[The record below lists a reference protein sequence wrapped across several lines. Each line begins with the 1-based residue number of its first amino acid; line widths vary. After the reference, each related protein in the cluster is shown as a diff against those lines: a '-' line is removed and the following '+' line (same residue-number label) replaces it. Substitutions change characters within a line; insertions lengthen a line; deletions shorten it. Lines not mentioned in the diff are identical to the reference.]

1 MWEHCKVFSKL
12 LTSWYPPLS
21 GLQSHSGGTVDLA
34 IFSLHLAGIS
44 SMLGRMNF
52 ITTVLNMRNPGMD
65 MHKLPLFVWA
75 IFVTAILLLLSLPVL
90 AGIIVPALNLADCW
104 KLFFTHGQRLV
115 YSQPKKKDNQQVT
128 HRYYKS
134 IRNFNDGAPELP
146 ISNQFTFNDL
156 NDSASTKISGCSNS
170 TEFNYFGSYLA
181 GLIEGDGTII
191 VPTKDRSIKGKL
203 YYPSIQIVFCHR
215 DFPLRQ
221 RIQKWI
227 GHGSVSKKKHR
238 SAYVLTINNKKG
250 IIRVC
255 NLINGQMRGPK
266 YHLLLLLINYLST
279 KDNNFIMKPLPINK
293 KPLSNDRWLSGF
305 IEADGS
311 FQVRCSISKT
321 PRVSVNFEIF
331 LPRRGVNQ
339 INHYGYSRFD
349 IMENIARFL
358 DTTVYNLRP
367 KNKNLQYRVRTS
379 SLKTNCNIRN
389 YLLRYPLKGVKYLN
403 FIDWCKVLHYFE
415 KGDHKN
421 NRSQIIKI
429 KSQMNQYR
437 KYYNWDHL
445 QL

>member
-1 MWEHCKVFSKL
+1 
-12 LTSWYPPLS
+12 
-21 GLQSHSGGTVDLA
+21 
-34 IFSLHLAGIS
+34 
-44 SMLGRMNF
+44 
-52 ITTVLNMRNPGMD
+52 
-65 MHKLPLFVWA
+65 
-75 IFVTAILLLLSLPVL
+75 
-90 AGIIVPALNLADCW
+90 
-104 KLFFTHGQRLV
+104 
-115 YSQPKKKDNQQVT
+115 
-128 HRYYKS
+128 
-134 IRNFNDGAPELP
+134 
-146 ISNQFTFNDL
+146 
-156 NDSASTKISGCSNS
+156 
-170 TEFNYFGSYLA
+170 
-181 GLIEGDGTII
+181 
-191 VPTKDRSIKGKL
+191 
-203 YYPSIQIVFCHR
+203 
-215 DFPLRQ
+215 
-221 RIQKWI
+221 
-227 GHGSVSKKKHR
+227 
-238 SAYVLTINNKKG
+238 
-250 IIRVC
+250 
-255 NLINGQMRGPK
+255 MRGPK

-437 KYYNWDHL
+437 KYYN
-445 QL
+445 